1 MKSEYY
7 KNILPFNE
15 NERGVDQ
22 FGWTP
27 QSVITPTKSS
37 KNNWE
42 HAYLTAYEEK
52 RGVCERLPNGLMMS
66 EFHAGL
72 CENLVHYWSMV
83 GDTIVDPFAGRL
95 TRAFVSQSLGRQ
107 YFGYDVS
114 PTTVEKVRHELKE
127 HDLDAVIHEEDG
139 C

>member
-1 MKSEYY
+1 
-7 KNILPFNE
+7 
-15 NERGVDQ
+15 
-22 FGWTP
+22 
-27 QSVITPTKSS
+27 
-37 KNNWE
+37 
-42 HAYLTAYEEK
+42 
-52 RGVCERLPNGLMMS
+52 MMS

-72 CENLVHYWSMV
+72 AENLIHYWSMV

>member
-15 NERGVDQ
+15 NERVVDQ

-83 GDTIVDPFAGRL
+83 GDITSFGIPYHTMSYHSAYHTISHR
-95 TRAFVSQSLGRQ
+95 VSCL
-107 YFGYDVS
+107 
-114 PTTVEKVRHELKE
+114 HM
-127 HDLDAVIHEEDG
+127 
-139 C
+139 

>member
-15 NERGVDQ
+15 NERVVDQ

-42 HAYLTAYEEK
+42 HAYLTAYEK
-52 RGVCERLPNGLMMS
+52 REYERFKRFNGV
-66 EFHAGL
+66 
-72 CENLVHYWSMV
+72 
-83 GDTIVDPFAGRL
+83 
-95 TRAFVSQSLGRQ
+95 
-107 YFGYDVS
+107 
-114 PTTVEKVRHELKE
+114 
-127 HDLDAVIHEEDG
+127 
-139 C
+139 